1 MIPAASASS
10 LKVHGA
16 SQISSGMPRQRVC
29 QHRSSK
35 VISVDIVNPTSP
47 FRRRS
52 VVGMIG
58 FSALAQWPS
67 RARGGGPLPEVEMPL
82 HWAAGGFSLWFTL
95 SSSEKGRTGKKRIK
109 AVADTGSPFLLVGCF
124 EGQGAPSGEADS
136 TEGYA
141 SGIVEVAWRKSGT
154 VTFPD
159 ATDASVELRGMR
171 FGVQGRIIGFG
182 GTGKAVFLGLI
193 RDHMSDIKTSFLEQT
208 PFQESGSTCPFA
220 LCLIP
225 FHQLYLVV
233 DLREPGRETL
243 RLSEASALTAKGPRI
258 KLADPRR
265 WGDPVKHYCAGVK
278 TLRVGGEVVLSS
290 NGPSP
295 RKVLAIFDTGTTGVS
310 MTPGLYESY
319 WLLAQSVAQSGLGWS
334 QARQLQVFFE
344 STSGCDASFAM
355 YMGKH
360 PSYGIGLD
368 LVTPIREMAWAGVGS
383 AASLANYKVPGGIQE
398 KPPFEDVMLL
408 GLGFLVGKCI
418 AIDTKMDELTVIES

>member
-47 FRRRS
+47 QGLRSFR
-52 VVGMIG
+52 
-58 FSALAQWPS
+58 WPS

-208 PFQESGSTCPFA
+208 PFQ
-220 LCLIP
+220 
-225 FHQLYLVV
+225 YLVV

>member
-208 PFQESGSTCPFA
+208 PFQ
-220 LCLIP
+220 
-225 FHQLYLVV
+225 YLVV

>member
-47 FRRRS
+47 QGLRSFR
-52 VVGMIG
+52 
-58 FSALAQWPS
+58 WPS

>member
-109 AVADTGSPFLLVGCF
+109 AVADTGSPFLLVAKCLRKDCESYCAEVGCF

-208 PFQESGSTCPFA
+208 PFQ
-220 LCLIP
+220 
-225 FHQLYLVV
+225 YLVV

-243 RLSEASALTAKGPRI
+243 RLSEASALTAKGRSP
-258 KLADPRR
+258 A
-265 WGDPVKHYCAGVK
+265 A
-278 TLRVGGEVVLSS
+278 LS
-290 NGPSP
+290 
-295 RKVLAIFDTGTTGVS
+295 
-310 MTPGLYESY
+310 
-319 WLLAQSVAQSGLGWS
+319 LLL
-334 QARQLQVFFE
+334 
-344 STSGCDASFAM
+344 
-355 YMGKH
+355 
-360 PSYGIGLD
+360 
-368 LVTPIREMAWAGVGS
+368 
-383 AASLANYKVPGGIQE
+383 
-398 KPPFEDVMLL
+398 
-408 GLGFLVGKCI
+408 
-418 AIDTKMDELTVIES
+418 

>member
-1 MIPAASASS
+1 MIPAASAASM
-10 LKVHGA
+10 KVHGT
-16 SQISSGMPRQRVC
+16 SQISGGMPRQRVC
-29 QHRSSK
+29 QHGSSK
-35 VISVDIVNPTSP
+35 VISVDTVNPSSP

-58 FSALAQWPS
+58 FSALAKWPS
-67 RARGGGPLPEVEMPL
+67 RARGSCPLREVEMPL

-109 AVADTGSPFLLVGCF
+109 AVADTGSPFLLVAKCLRKDCESYCAEVGCF

-141 SGIVEVAWRKSGT
+141 SGIVEVAWRKSDT

-159 ATDASVELRGMR
+159 ATDSSVELREMR

-208 PFQESGSTCPFA
+208 PFQ
-220 LCLIP
+220 
-225 FHQLYLVV
+225 YLVV

-243 RLSEASALTAKGPRI
+243 RLSEASALTARGPRI

-290 NGPSP
+290 NGSSP

-344 STSGCDASFAM
+344 STSGSDASFAM

-418 AIDTKMDELTVIES
+418 AIDTKMDELIVIES